1 MVLGGEVDGE
11 VGSVGSPRVRRCVF
25 MILLLYASS
34 LQWVSAYLVEAL
46 LGNVTFSFLFR
57 RPLLA
62 VLQTIFSNAEAD
74 RSRLRPL
81 SRAAAGELTL
91 AALLLPL
98 AQSDLRAPA
107 LPGVWS
113 VDASPEGGGIT
124 HAAASPAQ
132 AQELFRLRE
141 KRGSYSKLES
151 PARCALGDLGG

>member
-1 MVLGGEVDGE
+1 M
-11 VGSVGSPRVRRCVF
+11 
-25 MILLLYASS
+25 
-34 LQWVSAYLVEAL
+34 
-46 LGNVTFSFLFR
+46 
-57 RPLLA
+57 LA

-124 HAAASPAQ
+124 HAAVSPAQ
-132 AQELFRLRE
+132 AQEFLRLRE

-151 PARCALGDLGG
+151 PACRAVREQGLLGRRGWALEEALFPTVEDPRRPLAFVFDFVEIFAGTAILSTAVSR

>member
-1 MVLGGEVDGE
+1 M
-11 VGSVGSPRVRRCVF
+11 
-25 MILLLYASS
+25 
-34 LQWVSAYLVEAL
+34 
-46 LGNVTFSFLFR
+46 
-57 RPLLA
+57 LA
-62 VLQTIFSNAEAD
+62 VLQTIFSNTGAD

-81 SRAAAGELTL
+81 PRAAAGELTL

-124 HAAASPAQ
+124 HAAVSAPQ

-141 KRGSYSKLES
+141 KRGRYSKLES
-151 PARCALGDLGG
+151 PARCALREEGLLGRPGSSQEEALFPASEDPIRP